1 MLMTRLTEQEALEML
16 AECFNEAAGSL
27 QPDTQRDA
35 IAGWDS
41 MGALMFMAEL
51 DERFGVELDAETSR
65 SMSRVSDALQFLRDR
80 GLLAA

>member
-1 MLMTRLTEQEALEML
+1 MLMTRLTESEALDLL

-27 QPDTQRDA
+27 RPDTARDA
-35 IAGWDS
+35 IPGWDS

-65 SMSRVSDALQFLRDR
+65 SMSSVGDALRFLRER
-80 GLLAA
+80 GLLEA